1 MSILTTLIER
11 ARKNPKVIVLPE
23 GQDPR
28 VVAAANK
35 AVEEKV
41 VAKAVVLGSEAEI
54 AEACAKAGIAAR
66 NFETIDYLNS
76 GLFNDF
82 AAEFCKMREK
92 KGMTPEK
99 AAATMK
105 SRIYFGAMM
114 CRRGLAD
121 GLVAGSIA
129 STADMLRAAFHC
141 IGTAP
146 GIKIASSCFVMD
158 LKSPTPSGDD
168 VLLFADCGVN
178 PNPNAQELVD
188 IALATSATYRSLL
201 GGQPKVAFLS
211 FSTRGSADHEILNK
225 VKEAASLMKEKIEAE
240 KLDIVA
246 DGELQADAALVPG
259 VAAAKAPGS
268 PLAGGANILIFPD
281 LNAGNIG
288 YKLVQRLA
296 KADAYGPILQGLA
309 KPLNDLSRG
318 CVSEDIFGQIVITVC
333 QAK

>member
-121 GLVAGSIA
+121 GPGGRQHRFDRPICCVPR
-129 STADMLRAAFHC
+129 STASGPRRESKSRAALRDGPQEPDSVRRRCAAVRGLRREPESECAGARRHRAGHQC
-141 IGTAP
+141 
-146 GIKIASSCFVMD
+146 D
-158 LKSPTPSGDD
+158 LP
-168 VLLFADCGVN
+168 FA
-178 PNPNAQELVD
+178 A
-188 IALATSATYRSLL
+188 R
-201 GGQPKVAFLS
+201 
-211 FSTRGSADHEILNK
+211 
-225 VKEAASLMKEKIEAE
+225 AASRRSHSCRSRP
-240 KLDIVA
+240 
-246 DGELQADAALVPG
+246 GAAPTMR
-259 VAAAKAPGS
+259 
-268 PLAGGANILIFPD
+268 F
-281 LNAGNIG
+281 
-288 YKLVQRLA
+288 
-296 KADAYGPILQGLA
+296 
-309 KPLNDLSRG
+309 
-318 CVSEDIFGQIVITVC
+318 
-333 QAK
+333 